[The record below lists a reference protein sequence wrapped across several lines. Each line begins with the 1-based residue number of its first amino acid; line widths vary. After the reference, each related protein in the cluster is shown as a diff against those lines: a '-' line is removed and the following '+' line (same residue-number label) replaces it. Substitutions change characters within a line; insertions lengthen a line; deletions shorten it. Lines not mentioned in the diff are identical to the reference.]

1 MKTVSYDEKKKEVS
15 VKPIAI
21 VPKLIEMTVDFNKMQ
36 LKAVNEIVDDEW
48 LPEKFRFHL
57 AKKAIHRNMNMLK
70 ADKRRDSMRM
80 IPAPGNV
87 RGQNVLQN
95 SQIKFTSSEDVLLYV
110 GNDVSQDVSRVEFN
124 QEGCSKTTMLK
135 YQNSFGNEYFFIKK
149 GKEASLDFT
158 INDSGGYYSRCYE
171 FENVSTDDFQIIFQ
185 SNTIK
190 INHIDLSFCLVTDY
204 SENLDSKK
212 KDSGFMSLSEIH
224 KNQLCMFHFFRIS
237 VSTKWRGRGFTKFWS
252 LQFWIRKSI

>member
-1 MKTVSYDEKKKEVS
+1 MALSPPTA
-15 VKPIAI
+15 PIQTQI
-21 VPKLIEMTVDFNKMQ
+21 TGSFCTTS
-36 LKAVNEIVDDEW
+36 NEIVNDEW

-87 RGQNVLQN
+87 VGQNVLQN
-95 SQIKFTSSEDVLLYV
+95 STIKFTSSEDVLLYV
-110 GNDVSQDVSRVEFN
+110 GNDVSQDVSRVEFH

-135 YQNSFGNEYFFIKK
+135 YQNYFGNEYFFIKK
-149 GKEASLDFT
+149 GKEASLNLT
-158 INDSGGYYSRCYE
+158 INDSGGYIGHCYLS
-171 FENVSTDDFQIIFQ
+171 FENLSTEDFQIIFQ
-185 SNTIK
+185 SNIIK
-190 INHIDLSFCLVTDY
+190 VDQIDLSFCLVTDY

-212 KDSGFMSLSEIH
+212 KDSGFYVTLRNSQKST
-224 KNQLCMFHFFRIS
+224 MFHFFRIS
-237 VSTKWRGRGFTKFWS
+237 VSTKWRGLTKFWS

>member
-1 MKTVSYDEKKKEVS
+1 MFYSTLVTTS
-15 VKPIAI
+15 A
-21 VPKLIEMTVDFNKMQ
+21 KM
-36 LKAVNEIVDDEW
+36 
-48 LPEKFRFHL
+48 
-57 AKKAIHRNMNMLK
+57 
-70 ADKRRDSMRM
+70 
-80 IPAPGNV
+80 
-87 RGQNVLQN
+87 
-95 SQIKFTSSEDVLLYV
+95 Y
-110 GNDVSQDVSRVEFN
+110 VSRVEFN

-185 SNTIK
+185 SNIIK
-190 INHIDLSFCLVTDY
+190 IDHIDLSFCLVTDY

-212 KDSGFMSLSEIH
+212 KDSGFYVTLRNSQKST
-224 KNQLCMFHFFRIS
+224 MFHFFRFS
-237 VSTKWRGRGFTKFWS
+237 VSTKWRGPTRFWS